1 MARVALAWRLVMNHT
16 IWSPALQQ
24 KLETVLQE
32 LRQKKWSLGFG
43 ESCTGG
49 LMSAVMGSLPGVSDV
64 YMGSVVSY
72 SYAAKVDLLGVSWET
87 LNNVGAVSEEVALQM
102 VRGVCLKLKVNCSIA
117 ITGIAGPSG
126 GTPEKPVG
134 TVWFAAKGP
143 RFEVA
148 VAKLFT
154 GDRTAI
160 QRQSVEFAVQLL
172 LENLTG

>member
-1 MARVALAWRLVMNHT
+1 MKNISATT
-16 IWSPALQQ
+16 IWPGPLAQDLAAL
-24 KLETVLQE
+24 LGE
-32 LRQKKWSLGFG
+32 LRARKLSLGFG

-49 LMSAVMGSLPGVSDV
+49 LLSSALASLPGVSDV

-87 LNNVGAVSEEVALQM
+87 LNDVGAVSQEVALQM
-102 VRGVCLKLKVNCSIA
+102 ARGVCERLKVNCSVA

-134 TVWFAAKGP
+134 TVWFAVKGP

-148 VAKLFT
+148 ECQTFS
-154 GDRTAI
+154 GDRVSI
-160 QRQSVEFAVQLL
+160 QRQSVEFGISLL
-172 LENLTG
+172 LQQLRASGLPTS

>member
-1 MARVALAWRLVMNHT
+1 MAHARR
-16 IWSPALQQ
+16 WSLSSPLHQ
-24 KLETVLQE
+24 KIDSLLTE
-32 LRQKKWSLGFG
+32 LRRRQLSLGFG

-49 LMSAVMGSLPGVSDV
+49 LLSASVARLAGVSDV

-72 SYAAKVDLLGVSWET
+72 SYPAKVDLLGVSWET

-102 VRGVCLKLKVNCSIA
+102 ARGVCERLKVNCAVA

-134 TVWFAAKGP
+134 TVWFAVKGP

-148 VAKLFT
+148 ERRQFS
-154 GDRTAI
+154 GDRAAI
-160 QRQSVEFAVQLL
+160 QDQSVDFALTLL
-172 LENLTG
+172 LGELQKS